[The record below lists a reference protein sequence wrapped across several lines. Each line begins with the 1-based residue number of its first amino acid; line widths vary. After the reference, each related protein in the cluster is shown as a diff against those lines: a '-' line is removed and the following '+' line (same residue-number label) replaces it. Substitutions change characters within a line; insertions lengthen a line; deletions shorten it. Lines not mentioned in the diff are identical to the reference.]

1 MSFIQRAINVQFR
14 LANGTV
20 NGQSDTLDLTNYR
33 VEAVIDNPGGPVA
46 GFSTL
51 NLRVFG
57 MGLSDMNAFAYTVKS
72 LRGDGVTVS
81 AGNVGGNIRT
91 VFDGTLMSGFI
102 DTSAMPEVSF
112 NVTGF
117 AGGLA
122 KVKPAAPN
130 SYPGSVDVAT
140 AIGGLAQ
147 QAGFAFVN
155 NGVTAKLRDQY
166 VYGTLIDQI
175 TRLAEAAGIQMAV
188 EVGLIAI
195 WPNGAARDA
204 QIVQVSPASGMV
216 GYPVFDDFGITV
228 KTEFDPSHAF
238 GRRAAVT
245 SSIPKASGTWNCY
258 GVRHEISTFATNG
271 PWFTTLKLGNF

>member
-1 MSFIQRAINVQFR
+1 MSFAKRAINLQFR
-14 LANGTV
+14 LATGTV
-20 NGQSDTLDLTNYR
+20 NGPSNTLDLTNYR
-33 VEAVIDNPGGPVA
+33 VEAVIDNPGGPVI

-57 MGLSDMNAFAYTVKS
+57 MSLSDMNAFATTIKS

-102 DTSAMPEVSF
+102 DTSTMPEVSF

-117 AGGLA
+117 TGGLA
-122 KVKPAAPN
+122 RVKPAASN

-147 QAGFAFVN
+147 QAGFVFVN

-166 VYGTLIDQI
+166 TYGTIADQVAK
-175 TRLAEAAGIQMAV
+175 LVDAAGIQCAWEAGV
-188 EVGLIAI
+188 LAI

-204 QIVQVSPASGMV
+204 QVVQVSPATGMV
-216 GYPVFDDFGITV
+216 GYPVFDDFGINV

-238 GRRAAVT
+238 GRRVAVT
-245 SSIPKASGTWNCY
+245 SSIPKANGTWNCY
-258 GVRHEISTFATNG
+258 GARHELSTFSPNG
-271 PWFTTLKLGNF
+271 PWFTSLKLGNF